1 MLPPAPRRGFWE
13 SVRCRI
19 AESRVWKSIFRY
31 GYPSTD
37 KNRMLVILHT
47 FFLHFHSVRVKNH
60 TLKPT
65 YTFGLGLIS
74 FFLVV
79 ILFLTGGLLM
89 FFYLPSVE
97 KAYSDIINLH
107 TTVRFGSLLRNA
119 HRWGAHLMVLAVVL
133 HMCRVF
139 YTGSYKQPR
148 EFNWVIGVLLLVLT
162 LLLSFTGYLLPW
174 DQLSF
179 WAITVASEMAG
190 YAPFVG
196 EQVKLFLLGARE
208 VGQESLL
215 RFYAFH
221 LFLLPLFFV
230 PLLGLHFWRI
240 RKDKGLSSPDE
251 KKGGKDREDTRFT
264 WPHLLVVEVL
274 VFLGVSLFLL
284 FLSWGVNAP
293 LRDIANP
300 DLPENPSKAPWFF
313 LNLQELLMHMNPAL
327 AGVLIPIFL
336 ILLLIVIPYL
346 DRRLGDVGIWF
357 AGRRGKKIA
366 LWSALYTAPLLVG
379 LVLFDAF
386 VGVKSLVSQP
396 EIVPGWLIPLGTIG
410 GLSLGLYFLLRP
422 LRPNG
427 REVLIAYFTAF
438 IITSFIL
445 TIIGLF
451 FRGEGMAL
459 VLPWRLPPGGLSF

>member
-1 MLPPAPRRGFWE
+1 
-13 SVRCRI
+13 
-19 AESRVWKSIFRY
+19 
-31 GYPSTD
+31 
-37 KNRMLVILHT
+37 MLVIAQT

-89 FFYLPSVE
+89 FFYLPSVDR
-97 KAYSDIINLH
+97 AYSDIVNLQ
-107 TTVRFGSLLRNA
+107 TTVRFGSLLRNV
-119 HRWGAHLMVLAVVL
+119 HRWGAHLLVLAVIL
-133 HMCRVF
+133 HMSRVF
-139 YTGSYKQPR
+139 YTGSYKKPR

-174 DQLSF
+174 DQLSY

-208 VGQESLL
+208 VGQDSLL

-221 LFLLPLFFV
+221 IFLLPLFFA
-230 PLLGLHFWRI
+230 PLLGLHLWRI
-240 RKDKGLSSPDE
+240 RKDKGLSAPAE
-251 KKGGKDREDTRFT
+251 TKIRKNHEDTKFT
-264 WPHLLVVEVL
+264 WPNLLVIELL
-274 VFLGVSLFLL
+274 VFLGVTLFLL

-327 AGVLIPIFL
+327 AGVFIPAFL
-336 ILLLIVIPYL
+336 ILLLLAIPYV

-366 LWSALYTAPLLVG
+366 VWSALYTVPLLVG
-379 LVLFDAF
+379 LVLFDGL
-386 VGVKSLVSQP
+386 VGVKTLVSQP
-396 EIVPGWLIPLGTIG
+396 EIVPGWLIPLATIG
-410 GLSLGLYFLLRP
+410 ALSLGLYFLLRP
-422 LRPNG
+422 LRPTG

-438 IITSFIL
+438 IVTYFVL
-445 TIIGLF
+445 TIVGLF

-459 VLPWRLPPGGLSF
+459 IVPWKLPPGGLSF